1 MSPANPRSRSRGW
14 ALQVLYAWEQGP
26 EGATVTEA
34 ARRTLSRR
42 RVNPRYVAYLDRL
55 LAWIEED
62 QETIDATIRRHLDNW
77 RLERLTT
84 IDRNVLRIAVAE
96 LLHSDDVPATVA
108 IHEALQLARKYGAGE
123 SPRFVNGVLDAV
135 ASSVRS
141 AG

>member
-1 MSPANPRSRSRGW
+1 M
-14 ALQVLYAWEQGP
+14 QILYAWEQGP
-26 EGATVTEA
+26 EGDTLTQA
-34 ARRTLSRR
+34 ARRTLSSR
-42 RVNPRYVAYLDRL
+42 RVNPRYVEYLDRL

-62 QETIDATIRRHLDNW
+62 RETIDATIRRHLENW

-96 LLHSDDVPATVA
+96 LLHAPDVPSAVA

-135 ASSVRS
+135 AGSVRS

>member
-1 MSPANPRSRSRGW
+1 MSPTNPRSRSRGW

-26 EGATVTEA
+26 EGDTLPES

-42 RVNPRYVAYLDRL
+42 RVNPRYVPYLDQL
-55 LAWIEED
+55 LAWIDED
-62 QETIDATIRRHLDNW
+62 HENIDRTLRRHLENW

-84 IDRNVLRIAVAE
+84 IDRNVMRIAVAE
-96 LLHSDDVPATVA
+96 LLHSDDVPPTVA
-108 IHEALQLARKYGAGE
+108 IHEAMQLARKYGSDE

-135 ASSVRS
+135 AGSLRA